1 MNDMFVC
8 RSRYSDEMAP
18 LKDDDGQQP
27 SFLSHRSKVSAIR
40 LLACS
45 DDRMW
50 LYNNHA
56 TCGCSDSQWQ
66 FACSTGHAGCSA
78 WQKARGDARLLVLL
92 IVLLA
97 FDLGR
102 TFVWFSQQAD
112 ELQAVGSECALGS
125 AGNS

>member
-1 MNDMFVC
+1 VC
-8 RSRYSDEMAP
+8 HCLVDVAP
-18 LKDDDGQQP
+18 
-27 SFLSHRSKVSAIR
+27 AIH
-40 LLACS
+40 LDLTLQTVWSVLFCS
-45 DDRMW
+45 V
-50 LYNNHA
+50 LCCA
-56 TCGCSDSQWQ
+56 VLCSQWQ

-112 ELQAVGSECALGS
+112 ELALGECALGS
-125 AGNS
+125 AAGNP